1 MSNPTFPTMPGYEE
15 IVAFHK
21 ANFEAVVEANKVLAA
36 GLQEISKELV
46 ALTQYALETAAST
59 GKQTISAKSVKEA
72 IDLQVETAKTGYE
85 KIVSNS
91 AKLSELGVKVANEA
105 LAPVTARVHHTV
117 EKFLKPAA

>member
-1 MSNPTFPTMPGYEE
+1 MPGYEE